1 MSWQVHVPREQPVDV
16 RERAPVL
23 GTALHHTYI
32 HAIHELAKSF
42 NEFNGASH
50 SMSLSEL
57 LDWSAQEAAFTPARS
72 ERFQTPPP
80 TQVQVAD
87 DEDGWRLSAA

>member
-1 MSWQVHVPREQPVDV
+1 MFGKGHQCLGLRFITHISMPFTNWQ
-16 RERAPVL
+16 
-23 GTALHHTYI
+23 
-32 HAIHELAKSF
+32 
-42 NEFNGASH
+42 SH